1 MNSTK
6 NLLFMAVIATFLV
19 LGTSAIPMQSFA
31 GEHTRDLKSE
41 IKASLQ
47 IEEKSASQHLDQDN
61 FCYRSDNCQ
70 QSNQAVQ
77 IVGDDNEAT
86 GFNDQSD
93 NLSVSS
99 DDETGEENEIED
111 DFW

>member
-6 NLLFMAVIATFLV
+6 NLLFMAVLATFLV
-19 LGTSAIPMQSFA
+19 LGTSTIPMQSYA
-31 GEHTRDLKSE
+31 GENTRDLKSE

-47 IEEKSASQHLDQDN
+47 IEETSASQHLDQDN

-77 IVGDDNEAT
+77 IIGDDNEAT

-93 NLSVSS
+93 NLSFSS
-99 DDETGEENEIED
+99 DDETGEEDGIED